1 MIESMFGEGAF
12 TPPVPGETPNDDNI
26 VLNIDGLEIII
37 NPKTRVSHL
46 KFLLWGYV
54 FLLYEEISACILI
67 EGFLRAM

>member
-46 KFLLWGYV
+46 NVYYGVMYFYSMKKSPQSF
-54 FLLYEEISACILI
+54 
-67 EGFLRAM
+67 